1 MNIWQCVS
9 CHKCEEMC
17 PYEVSPLDFIE
28 SMKEQALHEGL
39 APSSI
44 LGELEQVISTGY
56 AFPITPSSM
65 RQRERLGLEP
75 VKINDELGIIAKK
88 TGLLDLLKEAKR

>member
-1 MNIWQCVS
+1 
-9 CHKCEEMC
+9 
-17 PYEVSPLDFIE
+17 
-28 SMKEQALHEGL
+28 
-39 APSSI
+39 
-44 LGELEQVISTGY
+44 
-56 AFPITPSSM
+56 M